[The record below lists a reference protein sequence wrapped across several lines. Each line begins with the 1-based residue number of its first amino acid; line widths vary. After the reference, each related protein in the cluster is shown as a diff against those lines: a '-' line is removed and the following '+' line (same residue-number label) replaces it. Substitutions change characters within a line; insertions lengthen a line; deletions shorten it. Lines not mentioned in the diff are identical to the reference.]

1 MAVSSGENLERKRG
15 SMLREYK
22 AVKQNKDEPR
32 RRWFNSEYFSLMIWC
47 DEELVDRIVG
57 FELCYDIQ
65 WDNLAL
71 TWWENSGTGAYRVDE
86 GENDLGLMKMS
97 PLLVADSDSGHEY
110 ERVMERFRQESQEL
124 PSHFVEFICE
134 KIAQAS

>member
-1 MAVSSGENLERKRG
+1 
-15 SMLREYK
+15 MLREYK

-32 RRWFNSEYFSLMIWC
+32 RRWFNSEYFSLMIWYH
-47 DEELVDRIVG
+47 EEPIDHIVG

-71 TWWENSGTGAYRVDE
+71 TWWEDSGTGTYRVDD
-86 GENDLGLMKMS
+86 GENNPGLMKMS
-97 PLLVADSDSGHEY
+97 PLLIADEDDSSEF

-124 PSHFVEFICE
+124 PPHFVEFICE